1 MNRLAIDRFRF
12 GLQWCLAKAVEM
24 VGLLGVCYSLKL
36 RLQGQCSCK
45 PVGMHACMCRLTQP
59 ECNIKAQGMALALP

>member
-1 MNRLAIDRFRF
+1 
-12 GLQWCLAKAVEM
+12 M